1 MNMNKSINKRIFLS
15 NTLHPYDLGET
26 LCIYIIKKLIKVH
39 KVMKGNRMNSSAHIN
54 SKRNENEFFFAL
66 IVDNMLRVWGICTRN
81 ILSTL
86 IYFLSLFIICEL
98 GCISLFKNHYN

>member
-66 IVDNMLRVWGICTRN
+66 I
-81 ILSTL
+81 
-86 IYFLSLFIICEL
+86 YFLSLFIICEL